1 MQLGKTHLKL
11 MACYDFSG
19 TFDLQ
24 SDLIEIVQYL
34 PPQRLL
40 VTNET
45 TIYGDPV
52 LELEAP
58 RSWFRDY
65 KTSTSTRRTGE
76 ICRFGSGAEH
86 MPAGASQAP
95 SSCLHDASL
104 PLEVHRTRV
113 GCTRRAAFSA
123 PAGYSYWGVIEQQR
137 WVREGWVRA

>member
-1 MQLGKTHLKL
+1 

-45 TIYGDPV
+45 TIYGEPV

-86 MPAGASQAP
+86 MPAGASDAQSP
-95 SSCLHDASL
+95 CCQDASF
-104 PLEVHRTRV
+104 PLEVHS
-113 GCTRRAAFSA
+113 G
-123 PAGYSYWGVIEQQR
+123 GVQCAR
-137 WVREGWVRA
+137 WVFGWGRSRTALNAGNAKIGSACSLHSLCPTWSWSMWP